1 MSQLLYISSNVP
13 VEETRRFNP
22 SRAHL
27 QHEQAVIS
35 YEPELKP
42 ERLFHTRDV
51 CICVS
56 LSLSW
61 WLEMSWK
68 NKNANTNSQVQLTS

>member
-42 ERLFHTRDV
+42 ERLYLCF
-51 CICVS
+51 
-56 LSLSW
+56 
-61 WLEMSWK
+61 
-68 NKNANTNSQVQLTS
+68 SQPFLMA